1 MNHCIEGWLDGFQ
14 ICDSTVWISGLML
27 CTLESFSAVP
37 DSQHATDNA
46 IGGVVLQTTYFKMMP
61 IRVKLAEVHL
71 P

>member
-1 MNHCIEGWLDGFQ
+1 
-14 ICDSTVWISGLML
+14 ML

>member
-1 MNHCIEGWLDGFQ
+1 MGSRFVT
-14 ICDSTVWISGLML
+14 TVWISGLML

-46 IGGVVLQTTYFKMMP
+46 IGDVLQNTYFKMMP
-61 IRVKLAEVHL
+61 IRIKLAEVHL